1 MNLRPLKELS
11 NQQNRI
17 ALGSTEDFTFSGE
30 NIYPP
35 PLSLVHGSQL
45 PQKKKSPAKQ
55 ENSLATWF
63 SVAYPRNHSSVIR
76 GLARQEARRI
86 WVTATCAVR
95 LVRLGSQLL
104 RLIQK
109 PVKQKRDIYI
119 GYFFYMVGVSKNR
132 GKTPKM
138 DGENNGNPY

>member
-1 MNLRPLKELS
+1 MNLRPLKDLS

-17 ALGSTEDFTFSGE
+17 ALGSTKYFTLSGE
-30 NIYPP
+30 NIYHPP
-35 PLSLVHGSQL
+35 PFSCAWLATS
-45 PQKKKSPAKQ
+45 QKKKSPAKQ

-86 WVTATCAVR
+86 WVTAMCA
-95 LVRLGSQLL
+95 VRLGSQLL

-109 PVKQKRDIYI
+109 TCQQKDGHLYWILLLH
-119 GYFFYMVGVSKNR
+119 VGVSKN